1 EPFQTDETSAPFADA
16 VCATA
21 ISNDTV
27 RLFPL
32 PRYPGGGSGW
42 GFVPPLAKD
51 PHPALPR
58 ITGGGREGK
67 RQNATAA
74 RLNEPRRRCCAL
86 LPMTTPIL
94 HHRRRL
100 DVHQHVDRIGVGVI
114 GARPAVG
121 VIDGAVA

>member
-1 EPFQTDETSAPFADA
+1 MAIGTFNVAAPAPTVASYVNPPLPLFGYCVTEGVFVQFPATPQLPVEPFQTDETSAPFADA
-16 VCATA
+16 VSATA

-74 RLNEPRRRCCAL
+74 RL
-86 LPMTTPIL
+86 
-94 HHRRRL
+94 
-100 DVHQHVDRIGVGVI
+100 
-114 GARPAVG
+114 
-121 VIDGAVA
+121 